1 CGWTVKLI
9 TKMYRT
15 LICFWLCLASGVFA
29 FGQKPTPPADSSP
42 SVIGT
47 WEGTLDAGTAKLRL
61 VLHIDGAKDGAL
73 SGRLDSPDQGATDLP
88 IDSLSV
94 AGNTLHFEMKSLG
107 AIYEGK
113 LASDGGQIAGEF
125 KQGGQAFPL
134 AFKRTSR
141 AAAKSLLTLQK
152 IDA

>member
-1 CGWTVKLI
+1 MKKNAKICRPAVCLWLGLIICG
-9 TKMYRT
+9 
-15 LICFWLCLASGVFA
+15 LAL
-29 FGQKPTPPADSSP
+29 GQKSTLPADSSL

-47 WEGTLDAGTAKLRL
+47 WEGTLDAGAAKLRL
-61 VLHIDGAKDGAL
+61 VLHIEATKDNAL

-107 AIYEGK
+107 AMYEGK

-134 AFKRTSR
+134 TFKRTSR
-141 AAAKSLLTLQK
+141 TATKS
-152 IDA
+152 